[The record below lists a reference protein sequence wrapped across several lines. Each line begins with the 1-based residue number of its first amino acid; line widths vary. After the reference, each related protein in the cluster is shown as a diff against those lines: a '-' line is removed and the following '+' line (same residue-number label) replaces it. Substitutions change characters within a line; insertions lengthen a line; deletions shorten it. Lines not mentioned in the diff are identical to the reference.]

1 METNKPFKT
10 ISLEERLAQSVMG
23 KFKPTEQVVNEKL
36 PIKLKDQQTYSDKKA
51 AQLKLRKDGLEKTSP
66 ILKQMV
72 RTLQEPVYPTI
83 NAFQTSDITK
93 RKLPEPYTSFPSTI
107 RLDNRLQQPL
117 DGKSTHL
124 AKYFL
129 SDTYS
134 SIVGATPFTTSP
146 LASRVNIDPYGFN
159 NKKVSTFYQKPDPN
173 KGRPVLR
180 GLIEP
185 TNPTDIQSRDI
196 AIKSVVGQL
205 TNAFLQGVVITDNG
219 LGSITN
225 PKQSVN
231 SLVILTKQGA
241 SLTNNILLSQT
252 VVKTAIVTEDINQGT
267 VDVKKVIDV
276 RDNAILQGLLLKD
289 GEISSSITIPVK
301 PLPIPQ
307 NRNGVARIPLEAPAA
322 FEQPPL
328 KIKQNTSP
336 EINDSGQPLLPTS
349 AYISIGPILQ
359 NLVSSTQ
366 TLQANIVGYDAV
378 GSPFDFAPTYYS
390 PTLSVIA
397 YDTDQLL
404 ARFSPVLKHGT
415 VSIQP
420 FNIDVAQ
427 GEKGPTA
434 ARVNVQDLRPT
445 PQKGPYKQLSNT
457 GWPFGFLPAEGQ
469 ANAQPKTDSRPFS
482 NVDSDLFTG
491 VSNVSQATWRNII
504 KALAKGTPLD
514 VGRLVRFPGPG
525 QGSLSQYKAL
535 TYGQIQSAATKAAA
549 NSGESAKAASGPN
562 PQIGRGNKGYVVQ
575 NVPDTRIGK
584 DFITIK
590 ISSETQEGKRV
601 YLKAYLNS
609 FADSVAAS
617 WNDVTHVGRQETLKQ
632 FKGVTRT
639 VSFAVSVP
647 SFSEVDLPIN
657 MRKVQDIISITSVGK
672 YQGNYLI
679 GPLCTLTLGGFF
691 KDVYVVFDGV
701 KVDFDTAESTWD
713 LKSGLPHLLKLSF
726 NATIL
731 GDVNGNGLD
740 ASTSRYYSYTG

>member
-23 KFKPTEQVVNEKL
+23 KFKPTEQVVNEKS

-83 NAFQTSDITK
+83 NAFQLGDITK
-93 RKLPEPYTSFPSTI
+93 RKLPEPYTSFPNTI
-107 RLDNRLQQPL
+107 RLGDRLQQPL
-117 DGKSTHL
+117 DGKATHL

-134 SIVGATPFTTSP
+134 GIVKATPFTTSP
-146 LASRVNIDPYGFN
+146 LASRIDIDPYGFN

-173 KGRPVLR
+173 KGSPVLR

-185 TNPTDIQSRDI
+185 TNSTDTQSRGI
-196 AIKSVVGQL
+196 VIKPVIGQSI
-205 TNAFLQGVVITDNG
+205 NAFLQGVVITDSG

-225 PKQSVN
+225 PKHSVN
-231 SLVILTKQGA
+231 DLVILTRQGA
-241 SLTNNILLSQT
+241 SLTNNILISRT
-252 VVKTAIVTEDINQGT
+252 VVKTAILTEDINQGT
-267 VDVKKVIDV
+267 VNVKKVIDV
-276 RDNAILQGLLLKD
+276 RDNAILQGMLLKD

-307 NRNGVARIPLEAPAA
+307 NRNGVARIPLEAPAI
-322 FEQPPL
+322 FEQLPL

-404 ARFSPVLKHGT
+404 ARFTPVLKHGT
-415 VSIQP
+415 VSVQP
-420 FNIDVAQ
+420 FNIDVVQ
-427 GEKGPTA
+427 GEDGLTA
-434 ARVNVQDLRPT
+434 AQIDVQDLRPT

-469 ANAQPKTDSRPFS
+469 ANAQPTLTSFS

-491 VSNVSQATWRNII
+491 VSNVRQATWRNII

-549 NSGESAKAASGPN
+549 NSGESAAAASGPN

-575 NVPDTRIGK
+575 NVPDNRGK

-590 ISSETQEGKRV
+590 VSSETQGKSV
-601 YLKAYLNS
+601 NLKAYLNS

-617 WNDVTHVGRQETLKQ
+617 WNDVTHVGRQDTLKQ

-647 SFSEVDLPIN
+647 SFSKVDLPTN
-657 MRKVQDIISITSVGK
+657 MKKVQDIISITSVGK

-679 GPLCTLTLGGFF
+679 GPLCRLTLGGFF
-691 KDVYVVFDGV
+691 KNVYVVFDGV

-713 LKSGLPHLLKLSF
+713 IDSGLPHLLKLSF
-726 NATIL
+726 NATLL
-731 GDVNGNGLD
+731 GDVDGRGLSAD
-740 ASTSRYYSYTG
+740 TSRYYSYSG

>member
-23 KFKPTEQVVNEKL
+23 KFKPTEQVVNEKP

-107 RLDNRLQQPL
+107 RLGDRLQQPL
-117 DGKSTHL
+117 DGRSTHL

-134 SIVGATPFTTSP
+134 GIVKATPFTTSP

-173 KGRPVLR
+173 KGSPVLR

-185 TNPTDIQSRDI
+185 TNPTDAQSQGI
-196 AIKSVVGQL
+196 VIKPVIGQS
-205 TNAFLQGVVITDNG
+205 TNAFLQGVVITDSG
-219 LGSITN
+219 LGSIAN

-231 SLVILTKQGA
+231 DLVILTKQGA
-241 SLTNNILLSQT
+241 SLTNNILLSRT
-252 VVKTAIVTEDINQGT
+252 TVKTAIVTEDINQGT

-276 RDNAILQGLLLKD
+276 RDNAILQGMLLKD

-336 EINDSGQPLLPTS
+336 EINDSGQSLLPTS

-378 GSPFDFAPTYYS
+378 GNPFDFAPTYYS

-404 ARFSPVLKHGT
+404 ARFTPVLKHGT

-427 GEKGPTA
+427 GEDGLTA
-434 ARVNVQDLRPT
+434 AQVDIQDLRPT

-469 ANAQPKTDSRPFS
+469 ANTQPTLTSFS
-482 NVDSDLFTG
+482 DVDNDLFTG
-491 VSNVSQATWRNII
+491 VSNVRQATWRNII

-549 NSGESAKAASGPN
+549 NSGISAQAAAGPN
-562 PQIGRGNKGYVVQ
+562 PQIGVGNKDYKVQ
-575 NVPDTRIGK
+575 NVPDNRGK

-590 ISSETQEGKRV
+590 VSSETQGKSV
-601 YLKAYLNS
+601 NLKAYLNS

-617 WNDVTHVGRQETLKQ
+617 WNDVTHVGRQDTLKQ

-647 SFSEVDLPIN
+647 SFSEVDLPTN
-657 MRKVQDIISITSVGK
+657 MKKVQDIISITSVGK

-679 GPLCTLTLGGFF
+679 GPLCKLTLGGFF
-691 KDVYVVFDGV
+691 KNVYVVFDGV
-701 KVDFDTAESTWD
+701 KVDFDIAESTWD
-713 LKSGLPHLLKLSF
+713 IVSGLPHLLKLSF

-731 GDVNGNGLD
+731 GDVDGNGLSAD
-740 ASTSRYYSYTG
+740 SSRYYSYSG